1 MTVAALD
8 GPQITVGWEPPL
20 GTANQPAGVAGLA
33 PYISGQSGNPDAGP
47 NVYYDGVALKDAYA
61 PYREGGG
68 SLQAG
73 GYPNQAFGYLSNFS
87 LAAAL
92 TPSTAAA
99 ANIAALQAP
108 TTSIPLTLVSVAGAG
123 ITITTAAITLPN
135 TGNVVPLGKV
145 QIDAAPAWVS
155 FGKSGA
161 IQGWNGN
168 AVGRAVSLTSGS
180 NLSAINFTIRGYD
193 LFGNPQSEIL
203 VGPSTN
209 TVTSLKCYKW
219 ITSVTPDGTSVNT
232 VSVGTADVFGFP
244 LKTETFASVLV
255 WFDENLITSKTG
267 YTAGVTTSPATQ
279 LTGDTRGK
287 YATQSATDG
296 VKKLHFM
303 QRISANNLNTYPPAL
318 GMYGVVPA

>member
-33 PYISGQSGNPDAGP
+33 PYVTGKYNPDAGP
-47 NVYYDGVALKDAYA
+47 NVYYDGVAVKDGY
-61 PYREGGG
+61 YRYLEGGG
-68 SLQAG
+68 YLQPG
-73 GYPNQAFGYLSNFS
+73 GYPNQAIGYLSNFS
-87 LAAAL
+87 LTAAL
-92 TPSTAAA
+92 TPSTIAA
-99 ANIAALQAP
+99 ANIAALSAP
-108 TTSIPLTLVSVAGAG
+108 SSGVALPLVSVSGAG
-123 ITITTAAITLPN
+123 ITVVAAAITVLN
-135 TGNVVPLGKV
+135 TGKVVPAGVV
-145 QIDAAPAWVS
+145 QIDAAPAWVA
-155 FGKSGA
+155 FGESGA
-161 IQGWNGN
+161 VKGWNGN

-180 NLSAINFTIRGYD
+180 NLSGINFTIRGYD

-209 TVTSLKCYKW
+209 TVNSLKCYKW
-219 ITSVTPDGTSVNT
+219 IASVTPDNTSVNT

-267 YTAGVTTSPATQ
+267 YTAAVTTSPATQ

-296 VKKLHFM
+296 SKKLHFM
-303 QRISANNLNTYPPAL
+303 QRMSANNLNTYPPAL